1 MIASVAA
8 AALLPGGGGA
18 ALARI
23 SQVNSALIEEGS
35 STQGLP
41 CRCCAVVCGI
51 EWGFIAA
58 SICCRSYSAP
68 MHASLQ
74 GIIVRK
80 ADAKFVRIAFVAIL
94 VATGVCVRVVKS
106 ALECFTLYTKEA
118 VLPWNAYDPG
128 EMSVHPPTDDQ
139 EARGEEQGGRHRP
152 LPTPLP
158 CPLPPLQ
165 ASRRVG

>member
-1 MIASVAA
+1 
-8 AALLPGGGGA
+8 
-18 ALARI
+18 
-23 SQVNSALIEEGS
+23 
-35 STQGLP
+35 
-41 CRCCAVVCGI
+41 
-51 EWGFIAA
+51 
-58 SICCRSYSAP
+58 

-128 EMSVHPPTDDQ
+128 AMSGHPPTHPPSP
-139 EARGEEQGGRHRP
+139 EPRSGGEGEEEGGRHRP

-165 ASRRVG
+165 ASRQVG